1 MDHVARVTRALESA
15 CEPLHD
21 ALSEGVVKSQR
32 VFSDMPHSLH
42 EWAGPSMTHFT
53 RAWTIASLVK
63 SGGIDGWDIDFINNS
78 SIILRRGTVSMRL
91 LHQMQN
97 GSTPHPGPNA
107 AREQYYMNDLLP
119 AEVLPRADKLLALWS
134 TGSEGETIRIVR
146 PVGTWKFGRQE
157 KVDLDFILPRYGT
170 DIKNL
175 EFETSDED
183 LFADIPNEEEEEG
196 SA

>member
-1 MDHVARVTRALESA
+1 MDHIARVTEALESA

-21 ALSEGVVKSQR
+21 ALSEGVLRSQEA
-32 VFSDMPHSLH
+32 FSGMPGSLH
-42 EWAGPSMTHFT
+42 AWAGPAMTHFT
-53 RAWTIASLVK
+53 RAWTISALVK
-63 SGGIDGWDIDFINNS
+63 AGGIDGWDMDFINNS

-91 LHQMQN
+91 LHQLQD
-97 GSTPHPGPNA
+97 GSAPHPGPNA

-119 AEVLPRADKLLALWS
+119 AAVLPRADKLLALWS
-134 TGSEGETIRIVR
+134 TGTAGETIRIVR

-157 KVDLDFILPRYGT
+157 KVDLDFILPRYAT
-170 DIKNL
+170 DIRSL

-183 LFADIPNEEEEEG
+183 LFADIPVETEEEG